1 MRGHYYVWFGFPPS
15 KARTR
20 HPKFNTSENI
30 HAYGIFQTFCKT
42 PAGSVLETVSL
53 PKQVMVMRRYRQ
65 LWTNLSRWH
74 LESVPLNEKTELIQK
89 GSSASHSGME
99 KREKQRPL
107 RHLPGAPSVWTG
119 PIWDLRE
126 QSVSLFGTGRPAEEA
141 DRGPPHPVLSRVW
154 AGIHPLAVETP
165 PLQDLPSSDFTTPG
179 EGGGM
184 LSVV

>member
-99 KREKQRPL
+99 KRKTAATQTSARRSL
-107 RHLPGAPSVWTG
+107 CLDRADLGFKRAKRFFVWHGAPS
-119 PIWDLRE
+119 
-126 QSVSLFGTGRPAEEA
+126 
-141 DRGPPHPVLSRVW
+141 
-154 AGIHPLAVETP
+154 
-165 PLQDLPSSDFTTPG
+165 
-179 EGGGM
+179 
-184 LSVV
+184 